1 MITNL
6 QQEFNNNRFTKFI
19 TSIRFVYF
27 KGIKRNAT
35 INFNFPIT
43 VLVGQ
48 NGSGKSS
55 CLQALYG
62 CPKGYNPSKYWF
74 STKIDPIKT
83 LEDDIKYPTI
93 IYSYID
99 RTKSILTPAE
109 VLYINNKNKHEDDW
123 ETSKPLQKYQMNT
136 ETRNAPVEMNV
147 IYIDF
152 KNIISAYDKCFNF
165 TDPSRFSSP
174 RIQDYIRRQSSQLK
188 NVFSAVKSTYSR
200 HGKLQ
205 NRTLYEFSDVEIEQ
219 MNYILSKNYEAGLYL
234 EHKFYDQWG
243 ETVIFKNK
251 DFEYS
256 EAVAGC
262 GEIAVA
268 IMVKKINEAPNHSL
282 ILLDEPEVSLHPQ
295 AQKKLQEYLIQQS
308 LKKHIQFVVSTHSP
322 SFVQNLPNNAIKIF
336 LNTPSGQFD
345 IIEENVSP
353 KTAFQVVGYSPISTD
368 VIKVEDKLAKLVIEA
383 TIRKVE
389 NINPAY
395 KNIKVHYTPGG
406 AKSIYENVANILN
419 YEESTYKNYYFVM
432 DNDMYEA
439 FDDISTWSESKIT
452 KENLIQH
459 IVDKTGIRKQKV
471 SKWFPHDSSD
481 SDKKI
486 IENIRKYI
494 TYANKHLMSLPVE
507 TPEELIWDDELC
519 KLKLQQI
526 LLNEEL
532 ASTRYQ
538 EITTTTDYKQ
548 KFALLA
554 KIVFGDDIHASDFEC
569 LHKEFIS
576 RWFNKNDETLSQ
588 IKVNILDKII

>member
-1 MITNL
+1 MIIKL
-6 QQEFNNNRFTKFI
+6 QEEFNNNKFTKFI
-19 TSIRFVYF
+19 TNIRFIYF

-74 STKIDPIKT
+74 STKIDPIKV

-99 RTKSILTPAE
+99 RTKNILAPAE

-136 ETRNAPVEMNV
+136 ETRNSPVEMDV
-147 IYIDF
+147 TYIDF

-165 TDPSRFSSP
+165 TDSSRFSSS
-174 RIQDYIRRQSSQLK
+174 RIQEYIRRQSPQLK
-188 NVFSAVKSTYSR
+188 NVFNAKKTTYSR
-200 HGKLQ
+200 QGKIQ
-205 NRTLYEFSDVEIEQ
+205 NRALYKFSNTEIEQ
-219 MNYILSKNYEAGLYL
+219 MNYILGKNYEAGLYL

-251 DFEYS
+251 NFEYS

-268 IMVKKINEAPNHSL
+268 IMVKKINETPNNSL

-345 IIEENVSP
+345 IIEENVSS
-353 KTAFQVVGYSPISTD
+353 KTAFQVVGYSPINTD
-368 VIKVEDKLAKLVIEA
+368 VVKVEDKLAKLVIEA
-383 TIRKVE
+383 TIRKVD

-406 AKSIYENVANILN
+406 AKSIYENAANILS

-432 DNDMYEA
+432 DKDVYKA
-439 FDDISTWSESKIT
+439 FDDISTWQESQIT
-452 KENLIQH
+452 KENLLQH
-459 IVDKTGIRKQKV
+459 IADKTGITKDKV
-471 SKWFPHDSSD
+471 HKWFPHNSSD
-481 SDKKI
+481 TDEKI
-486 IENIRKYI
+486 IEIIRKYI
-494 TYANKHLMSLPVE
+494 NYANKHLMSLPTE

-532 ASTRYQ
+532 ASTKYQ
-538 EITTTTDYKQ
+538 EIIATTDYKQ
-548 KFALLA
+548 KFSLLA
-554 KIVFGDDIHASDFEC
+554 KIVFGDDVHSGEFEC

-576 RWFNKNDETLSQ
+576 RWINKNDKTLLQ

>member
-1 MITNL
+1 MITKL
-6 QQEFNNNRFTKFI
+6 QQEFNNYKFAKFI

-27 KGIKRNAT
+27 KGIQRNAM
-35 INFNFPIT
+35 IHFNFPIT

-99 RTKSILTPAE
+99 STKDINTPAE

-136 ETRNAPVEMNV
+136 ETRNPPVEMEV
-147 IYIDF
+147 TYIDF

-174 RIQDYIRRQSSQLK
+174 RIQDYIRRQSPQLK
-188 NVFSAVKSTYSR
+188 NVFSAVKPTYSR
-200 HGKLQ
+200 QGKLQ
-205 NRTLYEFSDVEIEQ
+205 NRALYEFSDVEIEQ
-219 MNYILSKNYEAGLYL
+219 MNYILGKNYKAGLYL

-268 IMVKKINEAPNHSL
+268 IMVKKINKAPNYSL

-336 LNTPSGQFD
+336 LNTPSGHFD

-419 YEESTYKNYYFVM
+419 YEESTYQNYYFVM
-432 DNDMYEA
+432 DNDEYEA
-439 FDDISTWSESKIT
+439 FDDISTWPESQIT

-459 IVDKTGIRKQKV
+459 IADKTVIGKNKV

-486 IENIRKYI
+486 IEYIRKYI
-494 TYANKHLMSLPVE
+494 TYANKHLMPLPTD
-507 TPEELIWDDELC
+507 TPEEIIWDDELC
-519 KLKLQQI
+519 GLKLQQI
-526 LLNEEL
+526 LLNKEL
-532 ASTRYQ
+532 ASTIHQ
-538 EITTTTDYKQ
+538 EITATTDYKQ

-576 RWFNKNDETLSQ
+576 RWINKNDETLSQ